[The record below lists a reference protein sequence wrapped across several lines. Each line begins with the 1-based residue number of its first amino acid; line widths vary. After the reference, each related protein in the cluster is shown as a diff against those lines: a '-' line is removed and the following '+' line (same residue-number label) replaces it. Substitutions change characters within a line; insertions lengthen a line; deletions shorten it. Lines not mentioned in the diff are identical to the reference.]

1 MTEDVVYLFHCETE
15 NVYYRYA
22 VKIDILPIQ
31 ELPPGILDK
40 ETWGEPRRQLVC
52 DIAGKTVGRVLRDIS
67 QIISEGIRRSQAIF
81 TGIIKH
87 EGPTLGGR
95 VILMGAYHFTWNHI

>member
-1 MTEDVVYLFHCETE
+1 MFHGIKGYITSFLYSTINRKLTEDVVYLFDCETE

-40 ETWGEPRRQLVC
+40 ET
-52 DIAGKTVGRVLRDIS
+52 
-67 QIISEGIRRSQAIF
+67 
-81 TGIIKH
+81 
-87 EGPTLGGR
+87 
-95 VILMGAYHFTWNHI
+95 